1 MNGKWA
7 VMEVEIERLTE
18 SDGGARAGRKS
29 TKKMKKRWRK
39 RSRDGGVDKA
49 LNPLTPESL
58 SIIIYNYW

>member
-1 MNGKWA
+1 M
-7 VMEVEIERLTE
+7 EIERLTE

-39 RSRDGGVDKA
+39 TSRDGGVKKA
-49 LNPLTPESL
+49 INPLKPESL